1 MPHGRPATRCCSAR
15 AIRAS
20 ELFGIVSG
28 RIAILTRSPDGR
40 ESLVAVLDEGSLF
53 GELGLF
59 DDGPR
64 SADARALEET
74 PAHRA
79 RLRRRARRHRAHPT
93 ILWVIVRLLAR
104 RLRNTDESLADA
116 VFLDVPART
125 AKRLLEIAG
134 DADQFRLPMTQ
145 EDLAGLVGASRE
157 RVNKALSL
165 FTRLG
170 WIEVEGRNRY
180 RILDRQAAARAGHAL
195 SRSPSEPLASVRLQ
209 EREHPAPRV
218 GGVVGAVRGALGRV
232 HEAVLGLGVHDD
244 LAVGPVGP
252 RGAQRLD
259 VGCGRERVVAAEDRE
274 RRAHLGRGVERQAGL
289 RADPA
294 RRADGSSRRTRPR
307 GRSARSRRPSAPAS
321 RPCRTRAP
329 RPRARRRAPRGSRP
343 RPRGRRAAARRRA
356 PST

>member
-1 MPHGRPATRCCSAR
+1 MTERRILETTQLLGALPPDTLETLRHEAKIRTVARNEVLFRQGDAAT
-15 AIRAS
+15 

-28 RIAILTRSPDGR
+28 RIAILTSSPDGR

-74 PAHRA
+74 NVFVLGYEPVRQAID
-79 RLRRRARRHRAHPT
+79 AHPT
-93 ILWVIVRLLAR
+93 LLWVIVRLLAR
-104 RLRNTDESLADA
+104 RLRATDESLADA

-134 DADQFRLPMTQ
+134 DQDEFRLPMTQ

-180 RILDRQAAARAGHAL
+180 RIVDRTALHERATL
-195 SRSPSEPLASVRLQ
+195 
-209 EREHPAPRV
+209 
-218 GGVVGAVRGALGRV
+218 
-232 HEAVLGLGVHDD
+232 
-244 LAVGPVGP
+244 
-252 RGAQRLD
+252 
-259 VGCGRERVVAAEDRE
+259 
-274 RRAHLGRGVERQAGL
+274 
-289 RADPA
+289 
-294 RRADGSSRRTRPR
+294 
-307 GRSARSRRPSAPAS
+307 
-321 RPCRTRAP
+321 
-329 RPRARRRAPRGSRP
+329 
-343 RPRGRRAAARRRA
+343 
-356 PST
+356 

>member
-1 MPHGRPATRCCSAR
+1 MTERRILETTQLLGALPPDTLEALRQQSTVRTIAR
-15 AIRAS
+15 NEVLFRQGEASS
-20 ELFGIVSG
+20 ELYGIVNG
-28 RIAILTRSPDGR
+28 KVAILTRSPDGR

-59 DDGPR
+59 DEGPR

-74 PAHRA
+74 NVLVLSYDVVRSAIDEN
-79 RLRRRARRHRAHPT
+79 PT
-93 ILWVIVRLLAR
+93 LLWIIVRLLAR

-180 RILDRQAAARAGHAL
+180 KILDRQALHDRATL
-195 SRSPSEPLASVRLQ
+195 
-209 EREHPAPRV
+209 
-218 GGVVGAVRGALGRV
+218 
-232 HEAVLGLGVHDD
+232 
-244 LAVGPVGP
+244 
-252 RGAQRLD
+252 
-259 VGCGRERVVAAEDRE
+259 
-274 RRAHLGRGVERQAGL
+274 
-289 RADPA
+289 
-294 RRADGSSRRTRPR
+294 
-307 GRSARSRRPSAPAS
+307 
-321 RPCRTRAP
+321 
-329 RPRARRRAPRGSRP
+329 
-343 RPRGRRAAARRRA
+343 
-356 PST
+356 

>member
-1 MPHGRPATRCCSAR
+1 MTERRILETTQLLGALPPDTLEVLRRQSTVRTIAR
-15 AIRAS
+15 NEVLFRQGDPSS
-20 ELFGIVSG
+20 ELFGIVNG
-28 RIAILTRSPDGR
+28 KVAILTRSPDGR

-59 DDGPR
+59 DEGPR

-74 PAHRA
+74 NVLVLGYDVVRA
-79 RLRRRARRHRAHPT
+79 AIDEHPT
-93 ILWVIVRLLAR
+93 LLWIIVRMLAR

-180 RILDRQAAARAGHAL
+180 KILDRQALHERATL
-195 SRSPSEPLASVRLQ
+195 
-209 EREHPAPRV
+209 
-218 GGVVGAVRGALGRV
+218 
-232 HEAVLGLGVHDD
+232 
-244 LAVGPVGP
+244 
-252 RGAQRLD
+252 
-259 VGCGRERVVAAEDRE
+259 
-274 RRAHLGRGVERQAGL
+274 
-289 RADPA
+289 
-294 RRADGSSRRTRPR
+294 
-307 GRSARSRRPSAPAS
+307 
-321 RPCRTRAP
+321 
-329 RPRARRRAPRGSRP
+329 
-343 RPRGRRAAARRRA
+343 
-356 PST
+356 

>member
-1 MPHGRPATRCCSAR
+1 MPERRMLETTQLLGALPPDTLETLRQQ
-15 AIRAS
+15 AS
-20 ELFGIVSG
+20 MRTVSRNEVLFRQGDAAGEMFGIVEG
-28 RIAILTRSPDGR
+28 RIAILTASPDGR

-74 PAHRA
+74 QLIVLGYEAVRA
-79 RLRRRARRHRAHPT
+79 AIDEHPT
-93 ILWVIVRLLAR
+93 MLWVIVRLLGR

-180 RILDRQAAARAGHAL
+180 RILDRKSLTDRATL
-195 SRSPSEPLASVRLQ
+195 
-209 EREHPAPRV
+209 
-218 GGVVGAVRGALGRV
+218 
-232 HEAVLGLGVHDD
+232 
-244 LAVGPVGP
+244 
-252 RGAQRLD
+252 
-259 VGCGRERVVAAEDRE
+259 
-274 RRAHLGRGVERQAGL
+274 
-289 RADPA
+289 
-294 RRADGSSRRTRPR
+294 
-307 GRSARSRRPSAPAS
+307 
-321 RPCRTRAP
+321 
-329 RPRARRRAPRGSRP
+329 
-343 RPRGRRAAARRRA
+343 
-356 PST
+356 

>member
-1 MPHGRPATRCCSAR
+1 MLLLAARGGLRKTVRRTDRGIDRTARLPEALRRALPRRSDASPTSPTWCVGMTTLRGTMPERRMLETTQLLGALPPDTLETLRQQ
-15 AIRAS
+15 AS
-20 ELFGIVSG
+20 MRTVSRNEVLFRQNDAAGEMFGIVEG
-28 RIAILTRSPDGR
+28 RIAILTASPDGR

-74 PAHRA
+74 QLIVLGYEAVRA
-79 RLRRRARRHRAHPT
+79 AIDEHPT
-93 ILWVIVRLLAR
+93 MLWVIVRLLGR

-180 RILDRQAAARAGHAL
+180 RILDRKSLTDRATL
-195 SRSPSEPLASVRLQ
+195 
-209 EREHPAPRV
+209 
-218 GGVVGAVRGALGRV
+218 
-232 HEAVLGLGVHDD
+232 
-244 LAVGPVGP
+244 
-252 RGAQRLD
+252 
-259 VGCGRERVVAAEDRE
+259 
-274 RRAHLGRGVERQAGL
+274 
-289 RADPA
+289 
-294 RRADGSSRRTRPR
+294 
-307 GRSARSRRPSAPAS
+307 
-321 RPCRTRAP
+321 
-329 RPRARRRAPRGSRP
+329 
-343 RPRGRRAAARRRA
+343 
-356 PST
+356 

>member
-1 MPHGRPATRCCSAR
+1 MTERRILETTQLLGRLPPDTLE
-15 AIRAS
+15 AIRQHATTRTVARNEVLFRQADPAG
-20 ELFGIVSG
+20 ELFGIISG

-74 PAHRA
+74 SLLVLGYDAVRA
-79 RLRRRARRHRAHPT
+79 VIDEHPT
-93 ILWVIVRLLAR
+93 TLWVIVRLLAR
-104 RLRNTDESLADA
+104 RLRNTDDTLADA

-125 AKRLLEIAG
+125 AKRLLDLAG

-180 RILDRQAAARAGHAL
+180 RILDRQALHDRA
-195 SRSPSEPLASVRLQ
+195 
-209 EREHPAPRV
+209 
-218 GGVVGAVRGALGRV
+218 
-232 HEAVLGLGVHDD
+232 
-244 LAVGPVGP
+244 
-252 RGAQRLD
+252 
-259 VGCGRERVVAAEDRE
+259 
-274 RRAHLGRGVERQAGL
+274 
-289 RADPA
+289 
-294 RRADGSSRRTRPR
+294 TI
-307 GRSARSRRPSAPAS
+307 
-321 RPCRTRAP
+321 
-329 RPRARRRAPRGSRP
+329 
-343 RPRGRRAAARRRA
+343 
-356 PST
+356 

>member
-1 MPHGRPATRCCSAR
+1 MPERRILETTQLLGALPPDTLETLRQQATIRTVARNEVLFRQGDPASQ
-15 AIRAS
+15 
-20 ELFGIVSG
+20 LFGIVNG
-28 RIAILTRSPDGR
+28 RIAILTSSPDGR

-74 PAHRA
+74 NVLVLGYEPVRTAIEA
-79 RLRRRARRHRAHPT
+79 NPSM
-93 ILWVIVRLLAR
+93 LWVIVRLLAR

-134 DADQFRLPMTQ
+134 DQDQFRLPMTQ

-180 RILDRQAAARAGHAL
+180 RILDRTALHERATL
-195 SRSPSEPLASVRLQ
+195 
-209 EREHPAPRV
+209 
-218 GGVVGAVRGALGRV
+218 
-232 HEAVLGLGVHDD
+232 
-244 LAVGPVGP
+244 
-252 RGAQRLD
+252 
-259 VGCGRERVVAAEDRE
+259 
-274 RRAHLGRGVERQAGL
+274 
-289 RADPA
+289 
-294 RRADGSSRRTRPR
+294 
-307 GRSARSRRPSAPAS
+307 
-321 RPCRTRAP
+321 
-329 RPRARRRAPRGSRP
+329 
-343 RPRGRRAAARRRA
+343 
-356 PST
+356 

>member
-1 MPHGRPATRCCSAR
+1 MPERRILETTQLLGALPPDTLEVLRQQATMRTVSRNEVLFQQDDA
-15 AIRAS
+15 AS

-64 SADARALEET
+64 SADARALEEST
-74 PAHRA
+74 LIVLNYEAVRA
-79 RLRRRARRHRAHPT
+79 AIDAHPT
-93 ILWVIVRLLAR
+93 LLWVIVRLLAR
-104 RLRNTDESLADA
+104 RLRSTDESLADA

-180 RILDRQAAARAGHAL
+180 RILDRQSLTERATL
-195 SRSPSEPLASVRLQ
+195 
-209 EREHPAPRV
+209 
-218 GGVVGAVRGALGRV
+218 
-232 HEAVLGLGVHDD
+232 
-244 LAVGPVGP
+244 
-252 RGAQRLD
+252 
-259 VGCGRERVVAAEDRE
+259 
-274 RRAHLGRGVERQAGL
+274 
-289 RADPA
+289 
-294 RRADGSSRRTRPR
+294 
-307 GRSARSRRPSAPAS
+307 
-321 RPCRTRAP
+321 
-329 RPRARRRAPRGSRP
+329 
-343 RPRGRRAAARRRA
+343 
-356 PST
+356 